1 MSKQTKVNRRTVMAE
16 ANALVKSAKMDRSTA
31 MKQGYKIARLYAAF
45 AAGAIATVTFIKGDG
60 TERTAHA
67 LPARTGEY
75 LITGTGHSTPKANVL
90 YWDTEKQAFRSFCKA
105 RLVSIA

>member
-1 MSKQTKVNRRTVMAE
+1 MSKQTKLNRRTVMAE

-60 TERTAHA
+60 TERVAHA

-75 LITGTGHSTPKANVL
+75 LLTGTGRTTPKANVL
-90 YWDTEKQAFRSFCKA
+90 YWDMGKNAFRSFCKA
-105 RLVSIA
+105 RLVSVN